1 MIHKRKYINLPK
13 IQQNEIKND
22 FIFLFNNIQYYNL
35 KENKSMFF
43 NDSIN

>member
-22 FIFLFNNIQYYNL
+22 FIFLNNHI
-35 KENKSMFF
+35 
-43 NDSIN
+43 